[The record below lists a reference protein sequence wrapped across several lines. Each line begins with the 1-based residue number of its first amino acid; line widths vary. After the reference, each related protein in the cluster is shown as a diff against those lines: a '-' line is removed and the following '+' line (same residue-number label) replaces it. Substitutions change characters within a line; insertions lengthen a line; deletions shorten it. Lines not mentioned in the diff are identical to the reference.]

1 MHPIMIKVISTWD
14 LENKLFHIWNI
25 SKPSWQSMAI
35 KKYKPKCVVLKK
47 ENFEEK
53 TTLVKK

>member
-1 MHPIMIKVISTWD
+1 MIKVISTWD
-14 LENKLFHIWNI
+14 LENKLFHVWNI

>member
-1 MHPIMIKVISTWD
+1 MT
-14 LENKLFHIWNI
+14 
-25 SKPSWQSMAI
+25 A